1 MIALRPTG
9 NAQGSF
15 YFYSLASSCMIN
27 WDQWTEL
34 PMPKDVI
41 DKVNQMVQQERAD
54 RGLVFYNRD
63 NNEIM
68 DYKDDDDNES
78 FHPPDNDN
86 KLDDDDDDD
95 NDDDRGGDGIIQDN
109 LLALKPEPPLPEVP
123 QQEPIPEVNE
133 EEEHDDDHAAPLLE
147 DPKMQEWRIRTTP
160 LKKMSLL
167 NPRM

>member
-9 NAQGSF
+9 NAQGRF

-27 WDQWTEL
+27 WDQWTKL

-68 DYKDDDDNES
+68 D
-78 FHPPDNDN
+78 
-86 KLDDDDDDD
+86 
-95 NDDDRGGDGIIQDN
+95 
-109 LLALKPEPPLPEVP
+109 
-123 QQEPIPEVNE
+123 
-133 EEEHDDDHAAPLLE
+133 
-147 DPKMQEWRIRTTP
+147 
-160 LKKMSLL
+160 
-167 NPRM
+167 